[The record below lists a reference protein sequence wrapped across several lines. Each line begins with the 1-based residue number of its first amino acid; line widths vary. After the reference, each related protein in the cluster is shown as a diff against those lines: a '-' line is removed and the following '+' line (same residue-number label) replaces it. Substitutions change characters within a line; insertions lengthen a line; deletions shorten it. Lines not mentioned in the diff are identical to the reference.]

1 MRNNMSFCIGIYLYK
16 FLPVVKE
23 LIFQFKFGSK
33 KAYGSNNYLE
43 MQEAI
48 MLSCM
53 TLWKVSELKK

>member
-1 MRNNMSFCIGIYLYK
+1 MRDDMSFCIGIYLYI
-16 FLPVVKE
+16 FLPVVEE

-33 KAYGSNNYLE
+33 NAYGSNNYPE

-53 TLWKVSELKK
+53 TLWTVSELKK